1 MAKQRQKT
9 RTVAAPK
16 QRNTEETTTQ
26 QASSTVTEQVTT
38 VQQSTEIMQTLVHGT
53 LSAFAFSRQLFGD
66 NCFDQQYY
74 NTSDRHWSYAD
85 YAAGNSEQTQDSEN
99 RRGRTLMQ
107 VLRRGR
113 STRVDALLDWLVSR
127 ATIMIAMMD

>member
-1 MAKQRQKT
+1 
-9 RTVAAPK
+9 
-16 QRNTEETTTQ
+16 
-26 QASSTVTEQVTT
+26 
-38 VQQSTEIMQTLVHGT
+38 

-66 NCFDQQYY
+66 HCFDQQYY

-85 YAAGNSEQTQDSEN
+85 YAAGNSEQSQESQI

-113 STRVDALLDWLVSR
+113 STRVDSLLDWLVSNSPFQGPEGWHVVNR
-127 ATIMIAMMD
+127 Y